1 MPAFLEKESTVDF
14 TLFSSDSALCFG
26 SGREAKHISLSHQN
40 GRREGWRMRRR
51 RRRRR
56 RRRTSIRW
64 QVWSSPFFAGE
75 GFHSAPTS
83 RENQPLLFQR
93 CWQSEPSW
101 NSANKHTHTHTH
113 TRGLWQ
119 NTKTGESYCVKSLEG
134 LLRNLPSTMEVGQLI
149 LVGAQFPPKSK
160 AGYAVCGGIQP
171 FRY

>member
-1 MPAFLEKESTVDF
+1 MLISLLSRKTKHQPGHPIQTYHRVDFWLQPYNIKFFSPKSASLCFHLLNTAHLRALESLMPAFLEKESTVDF

-93 CWQSEPSW
+93 CWQSEPS
-101 NSANKHTHTHTH
+101 
-113 TRGLWQ
+113 
-119 NTKTGESYCVKSLEG
+119 
-134 LLRNLPSTMEVGQLI
+134 
-149 LVGAQFPPKSK
+149 
-160 AGYAVCGGIQP
+160 
-171 FRY
+171 